1 MQKEDGDDYVRRTAD
16 FIRTNSQALA
26 GGNPAR
32 RGTQATQ
39 TASFFGWMS
48 RPEAPMSYSTD
59 LHHIFYL
66 LMRFEEL
73 GVPVGPL
80 DVRLPMD
87 SISRPLSYVS
97 LLAAKDKS
105 ETGSVFSFKSISG
118 VSKMSLGA
126 GWWPRAPVPSVDEDL
141 KFIYSA
147 FTKLPALTINQSSL
161 DVITQLANDPPVDHV
176 VPLYTFKTIRTLE
189 CIDIDPRLI
198 MGWDQ
203 LAESLRSLTLRRS
216 GIEDL
221 TEVFVDV
228 VLEDQ
233 ARKNGDS
240 VKPRRRKLIHRTIDS
255 RRPSWKGPPPTT
267 PPIQEEGPEPEPIAD
282 QTESSPSSP
291 PPQLSSLKWAFLKHL
306 SLADNGLTFFP
317 ANIIP
322 YLLSVTYL
330 DLSSNLLVSV
340 PSGLNQMYNLVTLN
354 LADNMIESVLGI
366 YTMLGQVLTLNLSRN
381 RIDSLCGLERLAALE
396 RVDVRKNEVLDIEE
410 VGRLATLPNLQGVWI
425 DGNPF
430 TESDPNYRITC
441 FNMFLKEGKSITLDG
456 TQPSFL
462 ERRSLIT
469 PATPTPVVPSG
480 IKSPDVAP
488 SPPAVNVG
496 SSPSALLAMDSK
508 VEETTAV
515 TPPVQTAVRKKR
527 PTKRL
532 VDLDGTV
539 TIGNEPGGPKRGH
552 RRGQSEAIASP
563 QAISPSIKISES
575 SNTGTSVSP
584 RRSAHA
590 RGMSAYSPSTSP
602 PPRPVKARSPTAAPA
617 PISGYATISGNGT
630 MSRRRTALSS
640 TMFSPTAEE
649 PSSPSNSVSK
659 RSDGRASP
667 GSPNLH
673 SADAFRAEIEALRA
687 SAPDNWL
694 KVLSQKQFSI
704 SQDVRDGA
712 GPRVGSPGADADGAR
727 RRRHLR
733 GATEF

>member
-1 MQKEDGDDYVRRTAD
+1 MQKEDGDDYVRRIAD
-16 FIRTNSQALA
+16 FIRTHSQALA

-32 RGTQATQ
+32 RGPQAPQ
-39 TASFFGWMS
+39 TASLFGWMS

-59 LHHIFYL
+59 LHHVFYL

-73 GVPVGPL
+73 GIPVGPL

-126 GWWPRAPVPSVDEDL
+126 GWWPRAPIPSVHEDL

-203 LAESLRSLTLRRS
+203 LAESLRSLTLRKS
-216 GIEDL
+216 GIEDV
-221 TEVFVDV
+221 TEIFVDAV
-228 VLEDQ
+228 IEDQ
-233 ARKNGDS
+233 ARKSGES

-267 PPIQEEGPEPEPIAD
+267 PPIREEEPEPVTES
-282 QTESSPSSP
+282 TESSPPSP

-306 SLADNGLTFFP
+306 SLADNALTFFP
-317 ANIIP
+317 SNIIP

-396 RVDVRKNEVLDIEE
+396 RVDVRKNELSDVEE
-410 VGRLATLPNLQGVWI
+410 VGRLATLPNLQGVWV

-430 TESDPNYRITC
+430 TELDPNYRITC
-441 FNMFLKEGKSITLDG
+441 FNLFLKEGKNITLDG
-456 TQPSFL
+456 NQPSFM

-469 PATPTPVVPSG
+469 PSTTTPAVPSG
-480 IKSPDVAP
+480 LKSPDIAP
-488 SPPAVNVG
+488 SPPAVTVG
-496 SSPSALLAMDSK
+496 SSPPAPLPVDSK
-508 VEETTAV
+508 AEETAAAT
-515 TPPVQTAVRKKR
+515 TQVQTAVRKKR

-539 TIGNEPGGPKRGH
+539 VVGNDSGAPKRGH
-552 RRGQSEAIASP
+552 RRGQSEAVTSP
-563 QAISPSIKISES
+563 QAMSSSIKISES
-575 SNTGTSVSP
+575 SNTETSVSP

-590 RGMSAYSPSTSP
+590 RGMSAYTPSTSP

-630 MSRRRTALSS
+630 MSRRRTALTS

-649 PSSPSNSVSK
+649 PSSPTNSITK

-673 SADAFRAEIEALRA
+673 AADAFRAEIEALRA

-694 KVLSQKQFSI
+694 KVLSQKQFST
-704 SQDVRDGA
+704 SQDPRDGA
-712 GPRVGSPGADADGAR
+712 GSRVGSPGADVEGAR